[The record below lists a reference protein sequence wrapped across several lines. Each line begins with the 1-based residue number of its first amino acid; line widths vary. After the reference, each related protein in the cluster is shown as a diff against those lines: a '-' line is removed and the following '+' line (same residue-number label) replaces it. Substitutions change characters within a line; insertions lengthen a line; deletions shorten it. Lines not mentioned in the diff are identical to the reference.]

1 MASAPPVPM
10 QPPQG
15 APAPSAPA
23 PQGGGG
29 GVNPA
34 FQIFAQI
41 SHLAQQMASALPDTS
56 PMAEEIQNQVRM
68 ALQKAIQ
75 GAQQQQQAPPIG

>member
-10 QPPQG
+10 QPQG
-15 APAPSAPA
+15 APPQSGGA
-23 PQGGGG
+23 PQGGGS
-29 GVNPA
+29 VNPA

-41 SHLAQQMASALPDTS
+41 SHLAQQMASAIPDTS
-56 PMAEEIQNQVRM
+56 PMAEEIQNQVRL